1 MIVIFN
7 KIEKKVRKNLEI
19 KIKCVILQPKYNK
32 NVKDETRNECICL
45 VVALETRLVARH

>member
-1 MIVIFN
+1 MIV
-7 KIEKKVRKNLEI
+7 KHKKNAKKERKSLEI

-32 NVKDETRNECICL
+32 NDKDETRNECICL